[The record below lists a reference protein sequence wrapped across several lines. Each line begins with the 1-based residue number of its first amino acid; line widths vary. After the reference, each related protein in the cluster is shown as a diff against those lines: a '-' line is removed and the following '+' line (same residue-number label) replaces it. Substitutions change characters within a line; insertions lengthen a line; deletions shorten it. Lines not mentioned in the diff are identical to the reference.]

1 MLITETKEHN
11 NEGKSF
17 DIASSV
23 SQQLPHFSCMNIM
36 LNRQAQKDIS
46 QYLYCKEFGVV
57 PFPGEYG
64 SQPQRW
70 INKVNI
76 IKVAMNKR
84 EERMQKK
91 AQREAEIKAGANNA

>member
-1 MLITETKEHN
+1 MLITETKEYN
-11 NEGKSF
+11 DEGRSF

-23 SQQLPHFSCMNIM
+23 SQQLPHFCCMNII
-36 LNRQAQKDIS
+36 LDRKSQKDIS

-76 IKVAMNKR
+76 IKLAMAKR
-84 EERMQKK
+84 EERMHKK
-91 AQREAEIKAGANNA
+91 AQREADIKAGANNG